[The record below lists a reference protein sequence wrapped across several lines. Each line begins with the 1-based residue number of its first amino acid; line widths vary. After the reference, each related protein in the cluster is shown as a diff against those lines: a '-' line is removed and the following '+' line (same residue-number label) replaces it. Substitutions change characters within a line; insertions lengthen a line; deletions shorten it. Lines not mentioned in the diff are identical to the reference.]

1 MIEIPS
7 ELVQVVEDVILTLDG
22 MTVNSLAFLTAISKH
37 LFYLTAYYM
46 PLITQPL
53 KIK

>member
-22 MTVNSLAFLTAISKH
+22 MTVNSLAFLTAISIILKIH
-37 LFYLTAYYM
+37 A
-46 PLITQPL
+46 LITTR
-53 KIK
+53 